1 MQPFYE
7 DDQSWEEET
16 LFSLDQ
22 FVVEWRKLVV
32 NFARGIQSPPSAST
46 GNKQ

>member
-1 MQPFYE
+1 MEPFYE
-7 DDQSWEEET
+7 DERGWEEET

-32 NFARGIQSPPSAST
+32 NNARGIQSPP
-46 GNKQ
+46 KQTKG